1 MRFIYGIGGESTER
15 EARRQ
20 RKSGLKPARSDTIAI
35 CELHPCPR
43 HRGQFS
49 FANASILRKAFGVS
63 LRFAVS
69 SADVVVKTIHQIVCL
84 T

>member
-20 RKSGLKPARSDTIAI
+20 RKSGLKPARSDTMAI
-35 CELHPCPR
+35 CEYHQYPR

-49 FANASILRKAFGVS
+49 FAKTSIFRKTFGIS
-63 LRFAVS
+63 L
-69 SADVVVKTIHQIVCL
+69 
-84 T
+84 